1 MRPGPGGEVVQRLLR
16 PDGRA
21 LEPEQER
28 GRGRVARPA
37 DEPLVEPR
45 ERRLAGRRQRD
56 DRLHRG
62 VVRGAGVEQRRGAVE
77 QRGVREAV
85 RRPRRGVLD
94 GPDVLRVR
102 PLPPPDGQALPAA
115 PQQRAERRERG
126 QRHPHHPAAAV
137 AVVGVAVDRRQRDVA
152 APDDVAAAQQ
162 LAEQRLQRPGDRPV
176 DQLGEQG
183 RQRVRQLLDDARAH
197 VERRGVGHRPVRR
210 RRGRGLG
217 QRRDRPG
224 LHDRERAARPGPL
237 HVLRRAEP
245 LLDPHA
251 ERGQGGR
258 LGVVEHGTGAVR
270 GRNRPVFR
278 ALLDRDVCT
287 ALSAVV
293 RDRIRPPRLLDDD
306 VVRGHACRRRPPRR
320 APTPRRSRPR
330 RGRPW
335 WGSR

>member
-62 VVRGAGVEQRRGAVE
+62 VVRGAGVEQRRGVVE
-77 QRGVREAV
+77 QCGVRETV

-102 PLPPPDGQALPAA
+102 PLPPPDRQALPAA
-115 PQQRAERRERG
+115 TQQRPERRERG

-137 AVVGVAVDRRQRDVA
+137 AVVGVAVDRRQRDVT

-197 VERRGVGHRPVRR
+197 VERRGIGHRPVRR
-210 RRGRGLG
+210 RRGGGLG

-278 ALLDRDVCT
+278 ALLDRDG
-287 ALSAVV
+287 LHGLV
-293 RDRIRPPRLLDDD
+293 RGGARPDPAAALLDDD
-306 VVRGHACRRRPPRR
+306 VVRGHRCRRRPPRR